1 MAHMKGEN
9 SKNMLRYSSTIKSR
23 PYLYLELKKALSL
36 KLQGFSSDQIKD
48 KAIKEN
54 IFSMNSENRKKE
66 IASTILTRM
75 EVLDEFLMDKIV
87 KGTLETSKQL
97 ALYALLKTDLLFFE
111 FMNEVYKEKYILN
124 DLVITD
130 KDFNIFFQRKAEQ
143 SERVASWKDYTYY
156 KLKQVYIRVLY
167 EAGFIEKVD
176 KGIEIKPPIIE
187 REVIDYLT
195 KKNDEV
201 YIEAMLGE
209 V

>member
-1 MAHMKGEN
+1 
-9 SKNMLRYSSTIKSR
+9 MLRYSSTIKSR

>member
-1 MAHMKGEN
+1 
-9 SKNMLRYSSTIKSR
+9 MLKYSSTIKSR

-36 KLQGFSSDQIKD
+36 KLQGISSDKIKD

-66 IASTILTRM
+66 IASTILSRM
-75 EVLDEFLMDKIV
+75 KVLDEFLMDKIV
-87 KGTLETSKQL
+87 NGTLETSKQV

-111 FMNEVYKEKYILN
+111 FMNEVYKEKYLLN

-156 KLKQVYIRVLY
+156 KLKQVYIRILY
-167 EAGFIEKVD
+167 EAGFIEKID
-176 KGIEIKPPIIE
+176 KENKIKPPIIE
-187 REVIDYLT
+187 REVIDYLSN
-195 KKNDEV
+195 KNDEV
-201 YIEAMLGE
+201 YIEVMLGE
-209 V
+209 I